1 MLQAISPL
9 DGRYES
15 KIQDLVGYFS
25 EYALIR
31 YRVLVEIEYFI
42 KLTSSLDSKYQLKAD
57 QIADLRMLYQN
68 FKVEQANEIKEIEK
82 ITNHDVKA
90 VEYFIKNTC
99 ESLGLKAQIELIHF
113 GLTSQD
119 INNTAI
125 PMSLR
130 DFTNVFLLNKLNNIK
145 HALDEKAALWQLI
158 PMLARTHG
166 QVASPTTVGKEFK
179 VFSERLEKQIQT
191 LSNIEY
197 SGKFGG
203 ATGNFNAHIAAYPAI
218 DWAQWAD
225 RFLLEIL
232 NLKRQQHTT
241 QIAHYDELAE
251 WLQILIRINSILLD
265 FSRDIWFYI
274 SMDFFGQKTKEG
286 EIGSSAMPHKVNPI
300 DFENA
305 EGNLGIST
313 SLASHL
319 AEKLPVSRLQRDL
332 TDSTVLRNL
341 GVPIAHTYIAL
352 DSLQKGINKLV
363 LNQQQIAEELDQ
375 NWVILAE
382 AIQTILRRE
391 SYKNPY
397 EALKN
402 LTRGKHHISK
412 EVLHQFIDQLEIAD
426 SVKTELKALRPDRYI
441 GNAGKLF

>member
-1 MLQAISPL
+1 MLHAISPL
-9 DGRYES
+9 DGRYEN
-15 KIQDLVGYFS
+15 KIKDLIGYFS

-42 KLTSSLDSKYQLKAD
+42 HLCTTLDIKFQLNSE
-57 QIADLRMLYQN
+57 QCIQLRSLYQD
-68 FKVEQANEIKEIEK
+68 FTLEQAAQIKKIETT
-82 ITNHDVKA
+82 TNHDVKA

-99 ESLGLKAQIELIHF
+99 ESLGLTAQLELIHF

-125 PMSLR
+125 PMTLR
-130 DFTNVFLLNKLNNIK
+130 DFTEQFFLGKLATLK
-145 HALDEKAALWQLI
+145 ASLDEKAAAWKQI
-158 PMLARTHG
+158 PMLSRTHG
-166 QVASPTTVGKEFK
+166 QAASPTTVGKELK
-179 VFSERLEKQIQT
+179 VFSERLAKQIHT
-191 LSNIEY
+191 LSQFEY

-218 DWAQWAD
+218 DWATWAD
-225 RFLLEIL
+225 HFLTDHLK
-232 NLKRQQHTT
+232 LKRQQHTT
-241 QIAHYDELAE
+241 QIAHYDEFAE
-251 WLQILIRINSILLD
+251 WLQLLIRINSILLD
-265 FSRDIWFYI
+265 FSRDIWLYI
-274 SMDFFGQKTKEG
+274 SMEFFRQKTKEG

-305 EGNLGIST
+305 EGNLGVST
-313 SLASHL
+313 ALASHL

-332 TDSTVLRNL
+332 SDSTVLRNL
-341 GVPIAHTYIAL
+341 GVPIAHTYIAI
-352 DSLQKGINKLV
+352 DSLQKGIDKLV
-363 LNQQQIAEELDQ
+363 LNETILIDELND

-397 EALKN
+397 EVLKT
-402 LTRGKHHISK
+402 LTRGKQK
-412 EVLHQFIDQLEIAD
+412 LTKTDLHKFIDQLDVSD
-426 SVKTELKALRPDRYI
+426 SIKTELKALTPAGYI